1 MENNNENEIDPKK
14 VENLHKLLAVFDT
27 ERLTPKDFIGAF
39 KQVIEHV
46 KGTQQLTVQHLKSII
61 AAVNTASQ
69 KHSEDTEAQL
79 AVFRD
84 DVQKHLQA
92 HVSEI
97 ARLDAIISNIPTPK
111 DGKDADEDVIIEKVL
126 AKLPPTAAPLIGED
140 FRNHLEALP
149 EADKLHISAIGGIE
163 EFEKRIA
170 SKIIVPTN
178 QGTGIATS
186 TGNVARFQWLK
197 FTGATVT
204 QDSDTATI
212 TISSSGGFTALQS
225 TETPDGTITVFTF
238 PAATAQPSYI
248 RSDNV
253 LMKATSKSGT
263 VNWTWDAGAKQ
274 ATLTVPPQDD
284 IEAVV

>member
-1 MENNNENEIDPKK
+1 MQNNNESEIDPKK
-14 VENLHKLLAVFDT
+14 VENLHKILSVFDT
-27 ERLTPKDFIGAF
+27 ERLTSKDFIGAF

-46 KGTQQLTVQHLKSII
+46 KGTQQLTVQHLQSII
-61 AAVNTASQ
+61 AAVNTAS
-69 KHSEDTEAQL
+69 KTHSEDTEAQI
-79 AVFRD
+79 AVFKD
-84 DVQKHLQA
+84 DVQKHLQG

-111 DGKDADEDVIIEKVL
+111 DGKDADEDAIIEKVL
-126 AKLPPTAAPLIGED
+126 AKLPPPAAALIGED

-149 EADKLHISAIGGIE
+149 DADKLHISAIGGID

-186 TGNVARFQWLK
+186 TGNIARFQWLK

-212 TISSSGGFTALQS
+212 TIAGGGFTALQS
-225 TETPDGTITVFTF
+225 TEIPDGTITVFTF
-238 PAATAQPSYI
+238 PTATAQPSYI

-263 VNWTWDAGAKQ
+263 VNWTWSSGAKQ